1 MKYSTNAFSGVHKV
15 YVEYKMWFGF
25 CQSKHYYYPQNKALF
40 VRKTKHFL
48 FSREYKYKY
57 GIFQFSDK
65 SKYHMLANS
74 PPFDR
79 QRQYP
84 PAGRPSVLLLFP
96 LALYRIYDGGSIYML
111 NGTGISVNKCVYLN
125 IGDRKR
131 ITHYAKFGKPKAYLL
146 VYRFCA

>member
-1 MKYSTNAFSGVHKV
+1 
-15 YVEYKMWFGF
+15 
-25 CQSKHYYYPQNKALF
+25 
-40 VRKTKHFL
+40 
-48 FSREYKYKY
+48 
-57 GIFQFSDK
+57 
-65 SKYHMLANS
+65 MLANS

-84 PAGRPSVLLLFP
+84 TVGWPSVLSLFP

-131 ITHYAKFGKPKAYLL
+131 ITQNLANRKHICSYIDSAHKYSYISFSTNFKNMILSQIKLATFSSRTCWLEITFVHL
-146 VYRFCA
+146 KSIEHNVTKTVCVIASMNLAILRDTFWR